1 MLLTLDY
8 VVFQGKDGEQVFSTY
23 EAGQGETIT
32 FGPDSTDPVLYD
44 ALTGKHVGADVIYG
58 IQDVQAGDGSS
69 IFLAM
74 TVTSGT
80 EVLER
85 AEGTAVAPVE
95 GLPAVTLDETGK
107 PSVSFDGA
115 VKPAALVAQPLIEGE
130 GDVVEVGDSI
140 TIHYTGWIWD
150 GEQFDSSWDAGSPA
164 TFTLAE
170 GSLISGWVQGLA
182 GQTVGSQVLLVIPPE
197 LGYGEAGSGPIP
209 GGATLV
215 FVVDILA
222 AS

>member
-1 MLLTLDY
+1 M
-8 VVFQGKDGEQVFSTY
+8 
-23 EAGQGETIT
+23 
-32 FGPDSTDPVLYD
+32 
-44 ALTGKHVGADVIYG
+44 HVGADLIYG

-69 IFLAM
+69 VFLAM

-85 AEGTAVAPVE
+85 AEGTEVAPVE
-95 GLPAVTLDETGK
+95 GLPVVTLDDTGK
-107 PSVSFDGA
+107 PSISFEGA
-115 VKPAALVAQPLIEGE
+115 VKPSALVAQPLIEGE

-140 TIHYTGWIWD
+140 TIHYTGWLWD

-197 LGYGEAGSGPIP
+197 LGYGEAGSGTIP
-209 GGATLV
+209 GGSTLV

-222 AS
+222 TS